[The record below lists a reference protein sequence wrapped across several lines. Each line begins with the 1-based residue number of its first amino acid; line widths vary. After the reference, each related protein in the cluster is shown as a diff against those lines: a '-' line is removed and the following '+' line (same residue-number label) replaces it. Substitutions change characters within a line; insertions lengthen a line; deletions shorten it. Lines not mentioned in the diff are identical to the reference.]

1 MSFNSYCDTHTPS
14 TEEPSN
20 APPPPS
26 SGGSP
31 SSPQTPCVDSGDSIV
46 EAGDVNPTLAIG
58 DINVE
63 LADTADVLT
72 GGALGGGIY
81 DVADI
86 GDTANNL
93 DVLDVV
99 ADTDIGEILTDT
111 ADLSLDGGANSS
123 GGSGGSGDPDTGG
136 LICQLVGSLGGAG
149 DGILDIDLS
158 DVGAVLGGGCL
169 PDLPIDGVADCILGQ
184 SSLLDVAG
192 LGDVLGDH
200 A

>member
-1 MSFNSYCDTHTPS
+1 MSFNSYCDTQTPS

-20 APPPPS
+20 NPPPPS

-31 SSPQTPCVDSGDSIV
+31 SSPQTPCVDSGGSIV
-46 EAGDVNPTLAIG
+46 EAGDVSPTIAVG
-58 DINVE
+58 DINVG
-63 LADTADVLT
+63 LTDTADVLT

-81 DVADI
+81 DVADV

-93 DVLDVV
+93 DVLN
-99 ADTDIGEILTDT
+99 TT
-111 ADLSLDGGANSS
+111 ADSS
-123 GGSGGSGDPDTGG
+123 GGSGGSGDADTGG

-149 DGILDIDLS
+149 EGILDIDLS
-158 DVGAVLGGGCL
+158 DVGAILGGDCL

-192 LGDVLGDH
+192 LGDILGDH